1 MDAGHGSELASSPK
15 VLLFWKNSPV
25 GFRTRAVGRD
35 ILSLVHAIKVSVIT
49 DTVEILHEFTL

>member
-1 MDAGHGSELASSPK
+1 MDAGHGAELASSPK

-25 GFRTRAVGRD
+25 GFRRAVGRD